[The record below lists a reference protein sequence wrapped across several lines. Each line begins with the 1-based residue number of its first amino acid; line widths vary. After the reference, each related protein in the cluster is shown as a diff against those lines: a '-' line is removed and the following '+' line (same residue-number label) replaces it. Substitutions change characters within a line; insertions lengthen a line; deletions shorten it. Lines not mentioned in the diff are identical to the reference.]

1 MQFFIHKN
9 CFELSLSVH
18 FLFCEILNLIRRL
31 PFAVYVMLKLSF
43 VSIHKNAKTGTNFAS
58 IQPATF
64 IVLLIRPDACF
75 FFLCYATVKS
85 VHRNQS
91 YYGNSTLFVGH
102 GI

>member
-31 PFAVYVMLKLSF
+31 PFAVYVMLKLF

>member
-64 IVLLIRPDACF
+64 IGTTKLNLFQGHFHSDTLSYRRLLF
-75 FFLCYATVKS
+75 GYHS
-85 VHRNQS
+85 VCQ
-91 YYGNSTLFVGH
+91 
-102 GI
+102 